1 MSYILFG
8 NKSTKTDYGFIAAPY
23 FIPMPVVQT
32 SFVEI
37 PGRDGTLDLTE
48 GFGLVR
54 YLNRA
59 ITLTLYAVA
68 PYEQAV
74 SSFVNDVHGRRLQLV
89 FDRDTT
95 FYYMGRVSVDALD
108 KHDGYCAITVNV
120 TAEPYKYKRTVTTV
134 TRTGNGTASLANLR
148 MPVVPEVTASAE
160 ATLVYQ
166 CGGVPTTTV
175 IAAGTHLVP
184 TLLLEAG
191 TKTVQVTTTG
201 EVVFSYREGA
211 L

>member
-1 MSYILFG
+1 VSYILFG
-8 NKSTKTDYGFIAAPY
+8 SKSTKTDYGFIVAPY
-23 FIPMPVVQT
+23 FIPMPTVQT

-37 PGRDGTLDLTE
+37 PGRDGMLDLTE

-54 YLNRA
+54 YSNRA
-59 ITLTLYAVA
+59 IALTLYAVA
-68 PYEQAV
+68 PYEQMV
-74 SSFVNDVHGRRLQLV
+74 SDFVNDVHGKRMELV
-89 FDRDTT
+89 FDRDDS
-95 FYYMGRVSVDALD
+95 FYYIGRVSVDGLE

-120 TAEPYKYKRTVTTV
+120 NAEPYKYKRTTTTA
-134 TRTGNGTASLANLR
+134 TRTGNGTVTLTNLR

-191 TKTVQVTTTG
+191 TKSVDVTTTG

>member
-8 NKSTKTDYGFIAAPY
+8 SKSTKTDYGFIVAPY
-23 FIPMPVVQT
+23 LIPMPVVQT

-48 GFGLVR
+48 GFGFVR
-54 YLNRA
+54 YSDRA
-59 ITLTLYAVA
+59 VSLTLYAVA
-68 PYEQAV
+68 PYEQAL
-74 SSFVNDVHGRRLQLV
+74 SSFVNDVHGKRIELV
-89 FDRDTT
+89 FDRDPS
-95 FYYMGRVSVDALD
+95 FYYVGRVSVDALE
-108 KHDGYCAITVNV
+108 KKDGYCAITVNV
-120 TAEPYKYKRTVTTV
+120 TAEPYKYKRTITTI
-134 TRTGNGTASLANLR
+134 TQTGNGTATLTNLH
-148 MPVVPEVTASAE
+148 MPVVPEITASAE

-166 CGGVPTTTV
+166 SGGVSTTTV

-191 TKTVQVTTTG
+191 TKSVEVTTIG
-201 EVVFSYREGA
+201 EVVFLYREGA

>member
-8 NKSTKTDYGFIAAPY
+8 SKSTKTDYGFIVAPY
-23 FIPMPVVQT
+23 IIPMPTVQT
-32 SFVEI
+32 NFVEI
-37 PGRDGTLDLTE
+37 PGRDGMLDLSE

-54 YLNRA
+54 YSNRA
-59 ITLTLYAVA
+59 IALTLYAVA

-74 SSFVNDVHGRRLQLV
+74 FAFVNDVHGKRMELT
-89 FDRDTT
+89 FDRDASF
-95 FYYMGRVSVDALD
+95 FYIGRVSVDSIE

-120 TAEPYKYKRTVTTV
+120 NAEPFKYKQTETTV
-134 TRTGNGTASLANLR
+134 SRTGSGSVSLSNLR

-166 CGGVPTTTV
+166 CGGIPTTTV
-175 IAAGTHLVP
+175 VSAGTHFVP

-191 TKTVQVTTTG
+191 SKTVQITTTG
-201 EVVFSYREGA
+201 EVVFTYREGA

>member
-8 NKSTKTDYGFIAAPY
+8 SKSTKTDYGFIVAPY
-23 FIPMPVVQT
+23 IIPMPTVQT

-37 PGRDGTLDLTE
+37 PGRDGMLDLTE

-54 YLNRA
+54 YSDRA
-59 ITLTLYAVA
+59 VALTLYAVA
-68 PYEQAV
+68 PYGQAV
-74 SSFVNDVHGRRLQLV
+74 SAFVNDVHGKRMELV
-89 FDRDTT
+89 FDRDAS
-95 FYYMGRVSVDALD
+95 FYYIGRVSVDGLE

-120 TAEPYKYKRTVTTV
+120 NAEPYKYKRTVTAV
-134 TRTGNGTASLANLR
+134 TRTGNGTVTLANLR

-166 CGGVPTTTV
+166 SGGVPTTTV

-191 TKTVQVTTTG
+191 TKSVEVTTTG
-201 EVVFSYREGA
+201 EVIFSYREGA

>member
-8 NKSTKTDYGFIAAPY
+8 NKSTKTDYGFIVAPY

-54 YLNRA
+54 YLDRA

-74 SSFVNDVHGRRLQLV
+74 SSFVNDIHGRRLQLV

-95 FYYMGRVSVDALD
+95 FYYLGRVSVDALD

>member
-8 NKSTKTDYGFIAAPY
+8 EKSTKSDYGVMVAPY
-23 FIPMPVVQT
+23 MLPMPAIQT
-32 SFVEI
+32 NYVEI
-37 PGRDGTLDLTE
+37 PGRDGSLDLTE
-48 GFGLVR
+48 GFGRVR
-54 YLNRA
+54 YSDRA
-59 ITLTLYAVA
+59 VALTLYAIL
-68 PYEQAV
+68 PYEQTV
-74 SSFVNDVHGRRLQLV
+74 SAFVNDVHGKRLELV
-89 FDRDTT
+89 FDRDAT
-95 FYYMGRVSVDALD
+95 FYYVGRVSVDGLE

-120 TAEPYKYKRTVTTV
+120 TAEPYKYRRAVTTV
-134 TRTGNGTASLANLR
+134 TRTGNGDVLLHNLN

-191 TKTVQVTTTG
+191 TKTVEVTTTG

>member
-8 NKSTKTDYGFIAAPY
+8 SKSTKTDYGFIVAPY
-23 FIPMPVVQT
+23 IIPMPTVQT
-32 SFVEI
+32 NFMEI
-37 PGRDGTLDLTE
+37 PGRDGMLDLSE

-54 YLNRA
+54 YSNRA

-68 PYEQAV
+68 PYEQAIFA
-74 SSFVNDVHGRRLQLV
+74 FVNDVHGKRMELT
-89 FDRDTT
+89 FDRDAS
-95 FYYMGRVSVDALD
+95 FYYIGRVSVDSID
-108 KHDGYCAITVNV
+108 KHDGYCSITVNV
-120 TAEPYKYKRTVTTV
+120 NAEPYKCKQTETTV
-134 TRTGNGTASLANLR
+134 SRTGSGSVSLSNLR

-175 IAAGTHLVP
+175 VAPGTHFVP
-184 TLLLEAG
+184 TLLLETG
-191 TKTVQVTTTG
+191 KKLVQITTTG
-201 EVVFSYREGA
+201 EVVFTYREGA

>member
-8 NKSTKTDYGFIAAPY
+8 SKSTKTDYGFIVAPY
-23 FIPMPVVQT
+23 IIPMPTVQT

-37 PGRDGTLDLTE
+37 PGRDGMLDLTE

-54 YLNRA
+54 YSDRA
-59 ITLTLYAVA
+59 VALMLYAVA

-74 SSFVNDVHGRRLQLV
+74 SAFVNDIHGKRMELV
-89 FDRDTT
+89 FDRDAS
-95 FYYMGRVSVDALD
+95 FYYIGRVCVDGLE

-120 TAEPYKYKRTVTTV
+120 NAEPYKYKRTVTAV
-134 TRTGNGTASLANLR
+134 TRTGNGTVTLANLR

-166 CGGVPTTTV
+166 SGGVPTTTV

-191 TKTVQVTTTG
+191 AKSVEVTTTG

>member
-8 NKSTKTDYGFIAAPY
+8 SKSTKTDYGFIVAPY
-23 FIPMPVVQT
+23 IIPMPTVQT

-37 PGRDGTLDLTE
+37 PGRDGMLDLTE

-54 YLNRA
+54 YSDRA
-59 ITLTLYAVA
+59 VALTLYAVA

-74 SSFVNDVHGRRLQLV
+74 SAFVNDVHGKRMELV
-89 FDRDTT
+89 FDRDAS
-95 FYYMGRVSVDALD
+95 FYYIGRISVDSLE
-108 KHDGYCAITVNV
+108 KHDGYCTITVNV
-120 TAEPYKYKRTVTTV
+120 NAEPYKYKRTVTAV
-134 TRTGNGTASLANLR
+134 TRTGNGTVTLANLR

-166 CGGVPTTTV
+166 SGGVPTTTV

-191 TKTVQVTTTG
+191 TKSVEVTTTG

>member
-8 NKSTKTDYGFIAAPY
+8 RKSTKTDYGFIVAPY
-23 FIPMPVVQT
+23 LIPMPVVQT

-48 GFGLVR
+48 GFGFVR
-54 YLNRA
+54 YSDRA
-59 ITLTLYAVA
+59 VSLTLYAVT

-74 SSFVNDVHGRRLQLV
+74 SDFVNDVHGKRIELV
-89 FDRDTT
+89 FDRDPC
-95 FYYMGRVSVDALD
+95 FYYVGRVSVDALE
-108 KHDGYCAITVNV
+108 KHDGYCAITVIV
-120 TAEPYKYKRTVTTV
+120 TAEPYKYKRTITTI
-134 TRTGNGTASLANLR
+134 TQTGSGTATLTNLH
-148 MPVVPEVTASAE
+148 MPVVPEIAASAE

-166 CGGVPTTTV
+166 SGGIPATTV
-175 IAAGTHLVP
+175 VAAGTHFIP
-184 TLLLEAG
+184 ALLLEAG
-191 TKTVQVTTTG
+191 TKSVEVTTTG

>member
-8 NKSTKTDYGFIAAPY
+8 SKSTKTDYGFIVAPHI
-23 FIPMPVVQT
+23 IPMPTVQT

-37 PGRDGTLDLTE
+37 PGRDGMLDLTE

-54 YLNRA
+54 YSDRA
-59 ITLTLYAVA
+59 VALTLYAVA
-68 PYEQAV
+68 PYEQSV
-74 SSFVNDVHGRRLQLV
+74 SAFVNDVHGKRMELV
-89 FDRDTT
+89 FDRDAS
-95 FYYMGRVSVDALD
+95 FYYIGRVSVDGLE

-120 TAEPYKYKRTVTTV
+120 NAEPYKYKRTVTTV
-134 TRTGNGTASLANLR
+134 TRTGSGAVTLTNLR

-166 CGGVPTTTV
+166 SGGVPTTTV

-191 TKTVQVTTTG
+191 TKSVEVTTTG

>member
-8 NKSTKTDYGFIAAPY
+8 SKSTKTDYGFIVAPY
-23 FIPMPVVQT
+23 IIPMPTVQT

-37 PGRDGTLDLTE
+37 PGRDGMLDLTE

-54 YLNRA
+54 YSDRA
-59 ITLTLYAVA
+59 VALTLYAVA
-68 PYEQAV
+68 PYEQTV
-74 SSFVNDVHGRRLQLV
+74 SAFVNDVHGKRMELL
-89 FDRDTT
+89 FDRDAS
-95 FYYMGRVSVDALD
+95 FYYIGRVSVDGLE
-108 KHDGYCAITVNV
+108 KHDGYCTITVNV
-120 TAEPYKYKRTVTTV
+120 NAEPYKYKRTVTTV
-134 TRTGNGTASLANLR
+134 TRTGNSTVTLANLR

-160 ATLVYQ
+160 TTLVYQ
-166 CGGVPTTTV
+166 SGGVPTTTV

-191 TKTVQVTTTG
+191 TKSVEVTTTG

>member
-8 NKSTKTDYGFIAAPY
+8 EKSTKSDYGFMVAPY
-23 FIPMPVVQT
+23 MLPMPAIQT
-32 SFVEI
+32 NYVEI
-37 PGRDGTLDLTE
+37 PGRDGSLDLTE
-48 GFGLVR
+48 GFGRVR
-54 YLNRA
+54 YSDRSLA
-59 ITLTLYAVA
+59 LTFYALGSYDA
-68 PYEQAV
+68 AV
-74 SSFVNDVHGRRLQLV
+74 SEFINDVHGRRMQLV
-89 FDRDTT
+89 FGKDSD
-95 FYYMGRVSVDALD
+95 FYYVGRISVDGLE
-108 KHDGYCAITVNV
+108 KRDGYCAITVNV
-120 TAEPYKYKRTVTTV
+120 TAEPYKYKRDLTIVSI
-134 TRTGNGTASLANLR
+134 TGNGDVLLHNLN

-166 CGGVPTTTV
+166 YGGVPTTTV

-191 TKTVQVTTTG
+191 TKTIEVTTTG

>member
-8 NKSTKTDYGFIAAPY
+8 SKSTKTDYGFIVAPY
-23 FIPMPVVQT
+23 IIPMPTVQT
-32 SFVEI
+32 NFVEI
-37 PGRDGTLDLTE
+37 PGRDGMLDLSE

-54 YLNRA
+54 YSNRA
-59 ITLTLYAVA
+59 IALTLYAVA

-74 SSFVNDVHGRRLQLV
+74 FAFVNDVHGKRMELT
-89 FDRDTT
+89 FDRDASF
-95 FYYMGRVSVDALD
+95 FYVGRVSVDSID
-108 KHDGYCAITVNV
+108 KHDGYCSITVNV
-120 TAEPYKYKRTVTTV
+120 NAEPYKYKQTETIVPC
-134 TRTGNGTASLANLR
+134 TGSGSVSLPNLR

-175 IAAGTHLVP
+175 VSAGTHFVP

-191 TKTVQVTTTG
+191 SKTVRVTTTG
-201 EVVFSYREGA
+201 EVVFTYREGA